1 MSSQKVAKV
10 WTYAKEF
17 KGEVQQDNFELIEE
31 KLRDIENGEFL
42 AEAIFLSVDP
52 YQRTFQLQFPV
63 GSVILGR
70 QVAKYVK

>member
-1 MSSQKVAKV
+1 MSPQKVTKI
-10 WTYAKEF
+10 WTYAKVF
-17 KGEVQQDNFELIEE
+17 KGEVQLDNFELNQEE
-31 KLRDIENGEFL
+31 LRDIENGEFL

-70 QVAKYVK
+70 QVAK